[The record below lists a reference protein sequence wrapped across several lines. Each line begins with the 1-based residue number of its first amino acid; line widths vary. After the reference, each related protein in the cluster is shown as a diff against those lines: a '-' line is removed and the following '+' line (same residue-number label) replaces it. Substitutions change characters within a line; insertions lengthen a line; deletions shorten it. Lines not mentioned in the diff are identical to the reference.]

1 MDMKLRILL
10 FLSLATTQFCLEAQT
25 FDYPWAFNTQ
35 QPGDFII
42 PRDIDVDAAGNSY
55 VLFNFSEQLQIG
67 SIQFASIGQTDIGV
81 VKISPQG
88 VTLWGAA
95 AASASSDQGNAI
107 TVNSAGEVFITGYYT
122 DDIQFDDLAL
132 PANGSNGATE
142 FFVAK
147 IGIDGQ
153 WSWAKQQTGT
163 AIAAG
168 NSIDSD
174 SQGNI
179 IVGGTFYGAD
189 LIFDGEIFA
198 AQEQLPFLVK
208 INSAGDVLW
217 SFNPETP
224 YGANLGGL
232 TVDNA
237 GNVYLCGSFGTFEDA
252 EVLLTAGDITLTNVG
267 DAEASVTAADTY
279 VLALSVDGV
288 PLWGKNAGSLY
299 FESFASSIAVDNSG
313 QVYVA
318 GIFQDSISNSNTS
331 FGAVG
336 GESDYDYYLASLSA
350 TGDWLWLNRLGN
362 SDFNTGSLLLRSS
375 IEGYVYFAGNLENQP
390 FEFGDFSL
398 ASEGTSSSFLLRI
411 NADGSYRWGFS
422 HPAIYA
428 AAVYSENSFRI
439 TGNFNAPTVTLGSNT
454 LIATGGANADMY
466 TCRLNYTPLIPDG
479 LNQISAAVRPTVF
492 PNPFVNQITVASDS
506 EEILEVSVFDLMG
519 REVDATVNYQGRSAT
534 VLPSASAKGYF
545 VVKIR
550 TSMGVNTISVAR
562 FY

>member
-1 MDMKLRILL
+1 MNMKLRTLL
-10 FLSLATTQFCLEAQT
+10 FLSLSTTQFNLEAQT
-25 FDYPWAFNTQ
+25 LDYPWAFNTQ

-67 SIQFASIGQTDIGV
+67 SIQFAPIGQTDVGV
-81 VKISPQG
+81 VKISPEG

-95 AASASSDQGNAI
+95 AASLSSDQGNAI
-107 TVNSAGEVFITGYYT
+107 TVNSSGEVFITGYYT

-147 IGIDGQ
+147 IDIDGQ
-153 WSWAKQQTGT
+153 WAWAKQQTGT

-168 NSIDSD
+168 NAIDSD

-179 IVGGTFYGAD
+179 IVGGSFYGAD
-189 LIFDGEIFA
+189 LIFDSETFT

-208 INSAGDVLW
+208 INSAGNVIW

-224 YGANLGGL
+224 YGASLGGL
-232 TVDNA
+232 TIDNA

-252 EVLLTAGDITLTNVG
+252 EVLLSAGDIVLTNVG
-267 DAEASVTAADTY
+267 DAEASVTAADMY
-279 VLALSVDGV
+279 VIALSVDGV

-299 FESFASSIAVDNSG
+299 FESFASSIAVDNTG

-318 GIFQDSISNSNTS
+318 GIFQDSISNTNTS

-336 GESDYDYYLASLSA
+336 GESDYDYYLASLSSS
-350 TGDWLWLNRLGN
+350 GDWLWLNRLGN

-375 IEGYVYFAGNLENQP
+375 IEGYIYMAGNLEAQP
-390 FEFGDFSL
+390 FEFGTFSL
-398 ASEGTSSSFLLRI
+398 ASLGTNSSFLTRV
-411 NADGSYRWGFS
+411 NTDGSYRWAFN
-422 HPAIYA
+422 HPAIYS

-439 TGNFNAPTVTLGSNT
+439 TGNFTDPITLGSNA
-454 LIATGGANADMY
+454 LIATGGVNADMY
-466 TCRLNYTPLIPDG
+466 TCRLNYTPLVPDG
-479 LNQISAAVRPTVF
+479 FTQISADQLSAF
-492 PNPFVNQITVASDS
+492 PNPFTNQLNVSSDS
-506 EEILEVSVFDLMG
+506 EDILEVKVFDLTG
-519 REVDATVNYQGRSAT
+519 RELEAVVNFQGRSAI
-534 VLPSASAKGYF
+534 VIPSTSTTGYF
-545 VVKIR
+545 FIQIKTENGMRVIPVSKL
-550 TSMGVNTISVAR
+550 N
-562 FY
+562 